1 MVHKHLFPSKKKPKR
16 LLKSADDQSN
26 PTPLIFAKANCQATV
41 LPFWFSLSVST
52 VWRLTSCPLAILRLV
67 NGYEL
72 SKRSDSLVVWQFYRE
87 EVELWPHHLI
97 FEDCEQSASDNWREG
112 EASLKGTNSAW
123 GKRVQGIEIKGLLL
137 NSAVILIH
145 NVISC
150 SLIQVRFK
158 EGPLSDTKY
167 SQSMLNY
174 HLWKVR
180 NCQRNLEVHRDEILS
195 LFPVMITAI
204 VSVTHFL

>member
-1 MVHKHLFPSKKKPKR
+1 MVHKHLLPSKKKPKR

-26 PTPLIFAKANCQATV
+26 PTPLIFAKTNCQATV
-41 LPFWFSLSVST
+41 LSFWFSLSVST

-67 NGYEL
+67 NGYKL
-72 SKRSDSLVVWQFYRE
+72 SKLSDSPVVWQFYRE
-87 EVELWPHHLI
+87 EVELWPPSPNFWALWAICNLI
-97 FEDCEQSASDNWREG
+97 IGMRVRHYWREP
-112 EASLKGTNSAW
+112 NSAW
-123 GKRVQGIEIKGLLL
+123 GKSVQGIEIKGLLL

-150 SLIQVRFK
+150 SFIQVRFK

-174 HLWKVR
+174 HLWKV
-180 NCQRNLEVHRDEILS
+180 QNLEVHRDEILP